1 VPVAVEENAF
11 SFNRARIDAQKPY
24 ATE

>member
-1 VPVAVEENAF
+1 VPVTVEENAF
-11 SFNRARIDAQKPY
+11 SFNRERVDAEKPY

>member
-1 VPVAVEENAF
+1 VPVNVEENAF
-11 SFNRARIDAQKPY
+11 SFNRERIDREKPY